1 MDRVRIRFQH
11 GAARCMASQMEN
23 GDYRLD
29 LITEE
34 AIKTGRFTQGGG
46 APTIDEFWQEKTGRA
61 LG

>member
-1 MDRVRIRFQH
+1 M
-11 GAARCMASQMEN
+11 ARHVAMASPMEN

-34 AIKTGRFTQGGG
+34 AIKTGTFTQGGG

>member
-1 MDRVRIRFQH
+1 
-11 GAARCMASQMEN
+11 MASPMEN
-23 GDYRLD
+23 DDYRLD